1 MKRRWLGFVSL
12 LAAFALVIAACGD
25 DDTSDTT
32 GATTA
37 ATTAA
42 TAAPTTDAP
51 TASTAAPDTG
61 SDVAFDTGV
70 TPAPCPDAVNE
81 GNGCI
86 YLGILSDLSDGPFS
100 GLAPRIVLGQED
112 FWGAINAEGGLD
124 GFDVI
129 LSAENTFDHHYSPDL
144 AVEGYE
150 GMKDRILV
158 LAQLLGTPMT
168 EALLPRM
175 VEDGVTASGATW
187 WSGMGFVDR
196 DQGHMLESGASYCSD
211 GMNGFVFMIETMGTG
226 LTWALV
232 SFAGD
237 YGGDY
242 TAGVKIAAAQLGVSD
257 PVAEVEVTPMSV
269 GGDPTVV
276 IPELVAAAPDLIIMA
291 VGPREMATLVGGL
304 FQAGHTS
311 FVVLGAAP
319 TWDVGLLAN
328 ADLVPLLQAVYYTSG
343 PWGNWGFDTPGH
355 AAMRAAAEANDR
367 TPDDAYLFGWV
378 WQYPI
383 KAQLIEAIA
392 SGDLRRSNVASIAQ
406 NLTGVSY
413 EGILP
418 DRDYTG
424 STDSQVVRSSLIF
437 KVDPTTPDGLS
448 PQTPVFTSEVAAG
461 YDWVAPCIG

>member
-1 MKRRWLGFVSL
+1 
-12 LAAFALVIAACGD
+12 
-25 DDTSDTT
+25 
-32 GATTA
+32 
-37 ATTAA
+37 
-42 TAAPTTDAP
+42 
-51 TASTAAPDTG
+51 
-61 SDVAFDTGV
+61 VAFDTGV

-112 FWGAINAEGGLD
+112 FWGAINDDGGLD

-129 LSAENTFDHHYSPDL
+129 LSAGNTFDHHYSPDL

-150 GMKDRILV
+150 GMRDNVLA

-175 VEDGVTASGATW
+175 GDDGVVASPATW
-187 WSGMGFVDR
+187 WSGLPFADR
-196 DQGHMLESGASYCSD
+196 DSGLILESGAPYCID
-211 GMNGFVFMIETMGTG
+211 AMNGMSFMTDTMGPVP
-226 LTWALV
+226 WAMV
-232 SFAGD
+232 AFAGD

-242 TAGVKIAAAQLGVSD
+242 AAGAKIAAAQLGLAD
-257 PVAEVEVTPMSV
+257 PVADVLVTPMSV

-276 IPELVAAAPDLIIMA
+276 IPELVAAAPALIVMA
-291 VGPREMATLVGGL
+291 VGPNEMATLVGGL
-304 FQAGHTS
+304 FQAGMTS

-319 TWDVGLLAN
+319 TWDVGLLGLT
-328 ADLVPLLQAVYYTSG
+328 DLVPLLQAVYYTSG

-378 WQYPI
+378 WEYPI
-383 KAQLIEAIA
+383 KALLTQAIA
-392 SGDLRRSNVASIAQ
+392 SADLTRANVASIAQ
-406 NLTGVSY
+406 GLTGVSY
-413 EGILP
+413 DGILEE
-418 DRDYTG
+418 RGYTG
-424 STDSQVVRSSLIF
+424 SADSQVVRSSLIF

-448 PQTPVFTSEVAAG
+448 PQTPVFTSEIAAG
-461 YDWVAPCIG
+461 YDLAAPCIG